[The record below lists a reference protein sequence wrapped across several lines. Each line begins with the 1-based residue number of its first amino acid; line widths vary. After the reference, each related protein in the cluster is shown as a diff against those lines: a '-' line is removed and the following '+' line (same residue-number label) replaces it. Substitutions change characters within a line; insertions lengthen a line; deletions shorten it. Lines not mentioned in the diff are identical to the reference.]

1 MSTLRVFRLSLE
13 DPAKLPVM
21 FLGPLLKK
29 AVIKSLI
36 LICLA
41 KHFTYVAIDI
51 YNSLKKILNEKFLS
65 PCCQSGSA
73 S

>member
-1 MSTLRVFRLSLE
+1 M
-13 DPAKLPVM
+13 M

-41 KHFTYVAIDI
+41 KHFIYVAIDV
-51 YNSLKKILNEKFLS
+51 YNSLKKKIQIKSSCILAVNQDQLPEDQQWGC
-65 PCCQSGSA
+65 PC
-73 S
+73 

>member
-1 MSTLRVFRLSLE
+1 M
-13 DPAKLPVM
+13 M

-41 KHFTYVAIDI
+41 KHFIYVAIDI
-51 YNSLKKILNEKFLS
+51 YNSLKKKSKSKVLVSLLSIRISFLKTS
-65 PCCQSGSA
+65 NGDVPVNFH
-73 S
+73 